1 MTWGNQ
7 NSEAEAHEQLS
18 YAFDN
23 GVNILDTAEMY
34 PVPTARDTQ
43 GQTDRYISTWL
54 RTMPRDKVIVA
65 SKVMGYSTGMTYAR
79 DSGATVRVDA
89 ANIRE
94 SVDKSLARLG
104 IDHIDLLQIHWPDR
118 YVPLFGE
125 YDYDLGSVRES
136 VPFVEQ
142 LRGLQDV
149 IAQGKVRY
157 VGVSNETPYGVMQ
170 FVRAAEEHGLPKI
183 VSIQNSYSLL
193 VRLRFEVDLNEVC
206 APHHANVGLLAYS
219 PLAGGALTGK
229 YIDAD
234 SEAARNGRLNVFT
247 GYMKRFKDSLAQEA
261 VSKYVQ
267 VAQKHGLT
275 PAQLALAFVRDRW
288 FVTSNIIGATT
299 MAQLRENLSAYTLQ
313 RPLPAEVQADID
325 DVFRRHRDPSFTEK

>member
-34 PVPTARDTQ
+34 PVPSVRDTQ

-54 RTMPRDKVIVA
+54 RTMPRDK
-65 SKVMGYSTGMTYAR
+65 
-79 DSGATVRVDA
+79 
-89 ANIRE
+89 
-94 SVDKSLARLG
+94 
-104 IDHIDLLQIHWPDR
+104 
-118 YVPLFGE
+118 

-193 VRLRFEVDLNEVC
+193 VRLRLEVDLNEVC

-234 SEAARNGRLNVFT
+234 SEAARKGRLNVFS

-261 VSKYVQ
+261 VGKYVQ

-299 MAQLRENLSAYTLQ
+299 MAQLQENLSAYTLQ

-325 DVFRRHRDPSFTEK
+325 DVFRRHRDPSFTKK